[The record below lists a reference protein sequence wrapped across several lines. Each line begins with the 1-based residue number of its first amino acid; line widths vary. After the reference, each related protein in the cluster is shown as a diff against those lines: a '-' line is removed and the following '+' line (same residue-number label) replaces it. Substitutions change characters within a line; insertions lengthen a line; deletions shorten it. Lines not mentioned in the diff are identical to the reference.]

1 MGFLMDGIE
10 AEAYDRSYSDRE
22 LVRRILV
29 RFRPERD
36 RIIAVCGSIL
46 AAAVSGTLLPI
57 MVSRAID
64 GVGVELAGGAPVAV
78 GWMVGTAAAIIGLN
92 TVSWLFNAHRRASGS
107 RAIGGVVERLRND
120 AFAALMRHDLSFYDA
135 NPTGKVVSRVASDSQ
150 AFSEVVSLTM
160 ELVSQTVLVVLV
172 FAYLFTVDALM
183 TGVTLLLVPLIV
195 GAALGFRHVAR
206 RTVTQSR
213 RALGDL
219 TAHVHETMSGIAVAK
234 SFRKE
239 QLIYDRFTG
248 VNAASYRLNWR
259 AGLIF
264 SAIFPLLF
272 ALAGVTTSLLAYL
285 GGVRVGESG
294 LSIGEWYL
302 FLQGVGLLWFPLTS
316 IASFWSQFQLGLAAG
331 ERVFA
336 LLDAEPS
343 VRQTGEQPVASLRG
357 RIELRDVDFAY
368 KAGEPVFERFSLTI
382 DAGETVAL
390 VGHTGSGKS
399 SITKLIAR
407 FYEFQAGS
415 ILVDGQ
421 DIRGLDLASFRSH
434 LGFVT
439 QAPFLFNGTVAD
451 NIRYGRPEAGSDEVE
466 RAARRIGGGDWVNA
480 LHDGLATAVSER
492 GRSLSMGQRQLVVLA
507 RVLLMDPAVIILDE
521 ATASVDPLTEALI
534 QEGLDE
540 VLRDRTAVVVAHR
553 LSTVR
558 HADRIVVLRAGRSI
572 EQGDHE
578 SLTAAGGHYAELYD
592 TYFRH
597 QSLEYIERRPV
608 PA

>member
-1 MGFLMDGIE
+1 MDGIE

-92 TVSWLFNAHRRASGS
+92 TLSWLFNAHRRASGS

-160 ELVSQTVLVVLV
+160 EL
-172 FAYLFTVDALM
+172 
-183 TGVTLLLVPLIV
+183 
-195 GAALGFRHVAR
+195 
-206 RTVTQSR
+206 SR

-259 AGLIF
+259 AGLVF

-451 NIRYGRPEAGSDEVE
+451 NIRYGGRRQAPTRSSAPRGGS
-466 RAARRIGGGDWVNA
+466 AA
-480 LHDGLATAVSER
+480 AT
-492 GRSLSMGQRQLVVLA
+492 G
-507 RVLLMDPAVIILDE
+507 
-521 ATASVDPLTEALI
+521 
-534 QEGLDE
+534 
-540 VLRDRTAVVVAHR
+540 
-553 LSTVR
+553 
-558 HADRIVVLRAGRSI
+558 
-572 EQGDHE
+572 
-578 SLTAAGGHYAELYD
+578 
-592 TYFRH
+592 
-597 QSLEYIERRPV
+597 
-608 PA
+608 

>member
-1 MGFLMDGIE
+1 MGFLMDGIG
-10 AEAYDRSYSDRE
+10 AEEYDRSYTDRE

-29 RFRPERD
+29 RFRPERS
-36 RIIAVCGSIL
+36 RIVAVCGSIL
-46 AAAVSGTLLPI
+46 AAAVAGTLLPI
-57 MVSRAID
+57 VVSRAID
-64 GVGVELAGGAPVAV
+64 SMGAEFSSGDEVAAG
-78 GWMVGTAAAIIGLN
+78 WLVGTVALIIALN
-92 TVSWLFNAHRRASGS
+92 TMSWLFNAYRRATGS
-107 RAIGGVVERLRND
+107 RAIGGVVERLRTD
-120 AFAALMRHDLSFYDA
+120 AFDALMRHDLSFYDA
-135 NPTGKVVSRVASDSQ
+135 HPTGKMVSRVASDSQ
-150 AFSEVVSLTM
+150 AFSEIVSLTM

-172 FAYLFTVDALM
+172 FAYLFTVDALL
-183 TGVTLLLVPLIV
+183 TGVTLVLVPLIV
-195 GAALGFRHVAR
+195 GAALGFRRIAR
-206 RTVTQSR
+206 STVTQSR
-213 RALGDL
+213 RALADL

-239 QLIYDRFTG
+239 QLIYDRFTS
-248 VNAASYRLNWR
+248 VNAVSYRLNWR
-259 AGLIF
+259 TGLVF

-272 ALAGVTTSLLAYL
+272 AVAGVATSALAFL
-285 GGVRVGESG
+285 GGLRTQEAG

-343 VRQTGEQPVASLRG
+343 VRQIGSQAVDEVRG

-368 KAGEPVFERFSLTI
+368 KEAEPVFAGFSLTI
-382 DAGETVAL
+382 EAGETVAL

-407 FYEFQAGS
+407 FYEFQGGE
-415 ILVDGQ
+415 ILVD
-421 DIRGLDLASFRSH
+421 DADVRSFDLASFRSH

-439 QAPFLFNGTVAD
+439 QVPFLFNGTVAD
-451 NIRYGRPEAGSDEVE
+451 NIRYGRPDADDAAVE
-466 RAARRIGGGDWVNA
+466 RATQRIGRGDWVA
-480 LHDGLATAVSER
+480 TLGDGLATAVSER
-492 GRSLSMGQRQLVVLA
+492 GRNLSMGQRQLVVLA
-507 RVLLMDPAVIILDE
+507 RVLLQDPSVIILDE

-540 VLRDRTAVVVAHR
+540 VLRERTAVVIAHR

-558 HADRIVVLRAGRSI
+558 DADRIVVLREGRII

-578 SLTAAGGHYAELYD
+578 TLSAAGGHYAELYD

-608 PA
+608 PV

>member
-1 MGFLMDGIE
+1 
-10 AEAYDRSYSDRE
+10 
-22 LVRRILV
+22 
-29 RFRPERD
+29 
-36 RIIAVCGSIL
+36 
-46 AAAVSGTLLPI
+46 
-57 MVSRAID
+57 
-64 GVGVELAGGAPVAV
+64 
-78 GWMVGTAAAIIGLN
+78 MVGTAAAIIGLN

>member
-29 RFRPERD
+29 RFRPERR

-64 GVGVELAGGAPVAV
+64 GVGVELAGGAPVAL
-78 GWMVGTAAAIIGLN
+78 GWLAGTAAAIVGLN
-92 TVSWLFNAHRRASGS
+92 TLSWLFNAHRRASGS

-120 AFAALMRHDLSFYDA
+120 AFAALMGHDLSFYDT

-172 FAYLFTVDALM
+172 LAYLFTVDALL

-239 QLIYDRFTG
+239 QLIYDRFTA

-259 AGLIF
+259 AGMVF
-264 SAIFPLLF
+264 SGIFPLLF
-272 ALAGVTTSLLAYL
+272 AIAGVASSVLAYL
-285 GGVRVGESG
+285 GGVRVADSG

-316 IASFWSQFQLGLAAG
+316 IASFWSQLQLGLAAG

-343 VRQTGEQPVASLRG
+343 VRQTGAQPVASVRG

-368 KAGEPVFERFSLTI
+368 NAGEPVFERFSLSI

-407 FYEFQAGS
+407 FYEYQAGS
-415 ILVDGQ
+415 ILIDGQ

-439 QAPFLFNGTVAD
+439 QVPFLFSGTVAD
-451 NIRYGRPEAGSDEVE
+451 NIRYGRPDAGEDEVE
-466 RAARRIGGGDWVNA
+466 RAARRIGGGDWVNG

-507 RVLLMDPAVIILDE
+507 RVLLKAPEVIILDE

-540 VLRDRTAVVVAHR
+540 VLRARTAVVVAHR

-558 HADRIVVLRAGRSI
+558 HADRIVVLRAGRII
-572 EQGDHE
+572 EEGDHE
-578 SLTAAGGHYAELYD
+578 SLSAAGGHYAELYD